1 MTLFRFPFRAM
12 GSPCELQ
19 LYAETRREAKAA
31 AERAMADVALLEARY
46 SRYRADS
53 LLSTINAAAARGE
66 PVEVDAETA
75 ALLDYAQTCY
85 DRSDG
90 LFDITAGVL
99 RQVWSFGS
107 GGSSGSGSGS
117 SSGRLPDAA
126 EVAAVL
132 GRVGWDKLRWH
143 RPRLEFTVPAMEL
156 DLGGIVKEYA
166 ADRSGTLL
174 LDLGIAQGLVN
185 LGGDIRVLGPH
196 PDGRAWS
203 IGIRHPHRPDALLGH
218 ILVRQGALASSGDY
232 ERCLDIDG
240 RRYGHILDPRTG
252 WPVEGLAAVSVLAPC
267 CLIAGSAST
276 IAMLKASAGPAWLA
290 GLGLQHLWVD
300 QAGHLGGN
308 LRPSSGAEQG
318 GA

>member
-1 MTLFRFPFRAM
+1 MRLFRFPFRAM

-19 LYAETRREAKAA
+19 LYAETRHQAKGAA
-31 AERAMADVALLEARY
+31 QRAMADVSLLEARY

-53 LLSTINAAAARGE
+53 VLSGINAAAARGE

-107 GGSSGSGSGS
+107 GRGP
-117 SSGRLPDAA
+117 GRVPDPAA
-126 EVAAVL
+126 VAAVL
-132 GRVGWDKLRWH
+132 RRVGWGKLRWH
-143 RPRLEFTVPAMEL
+143 RPRLEFTVPGMEL

-166 ADRSGTLL
+166 ADRAGTLL

-203 IGIRHPHRPDALLGH
+203 IGIRHPRRPGALLGN

-232 ERCLDIDG
+232 ERCLEIDG

-252 WPVEGLAAVSVLAPC
+252 WPVEGLAAVSVLASC
-267 CLIAGSAST
+267 CLVAGSAST

-300 QAGHLGGN
+300 QAGRIGGN
-308 LRPSSGAEQG
+308 LRPLAAAEQA